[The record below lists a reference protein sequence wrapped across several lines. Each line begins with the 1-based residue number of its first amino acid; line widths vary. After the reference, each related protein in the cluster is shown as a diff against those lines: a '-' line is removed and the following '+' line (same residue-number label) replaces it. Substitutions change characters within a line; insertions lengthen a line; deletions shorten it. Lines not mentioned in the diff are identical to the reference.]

1 MIFSIC
7 SHILRP
13 PKQRSETAM
22 RKLSRKAIE
31 EGLDTIPISE
41 ILGVSPSSKGLTH
54 KQQTFARELASG
66 ATKAGAYRK
75 VYSKTA
81 KPKTAG
87 DAGYRLSTDP
97 RISAEV
103 DAYKVAIESAK
114 HRTPEAL
121 RQLVIK
127 TLVDV
132 AISPDAKDAV
142 KVQAVKVLG
151 TVVEVGAFLERRE
164 VINTTNSKQAKAELL
179 AQIKN
184 LMKGE
189 AVDAIEV
196 DADSLLRELAPSEVE
211 TLPADTHPDATPQDA
226 ESESQADK
234 HTIPLKSTLQE
245 SNSPTQEDPPHAK
258 SEQTPG
264 G

>member
-1 MIFSIC
+1 M
-7 SHILRP
+7 
-13 PKQRSETAM
+13 K
-22 RKLSRKAIE
+22 KLSRKAIE

-41 ILGVSPSSKGLTH
+41 ILGVSGKDKGLTH
-54 KQQTFARELASG
+54 KQQTFAKELAKG
-66 ATKAGAYRK
+66 TTKAEAYRRS
-75 VYSKTA
+75 YNRNPA
-81 KPKTAG
+81 P
-87 DAGYRLSTDP
+87 STIVNTPYKLASDP
-97 RISAEV
+97 RIQHEV
-103 DAYKVAIESAK
+103 EAYKVAIESAK

-132 AISPDAKDAV
+132 AISPDSKDAV

-164 VINTTNSKQAKAELL
+164 VINTSSSKQAKEELL
-179 AQIKN
+179 AQIRT
-184 LMKGE
+184 LMRGE

-196 DADSLLRELAPSEVE
+196 DADSLLAELAPSEVE

-226 ESESQADK
+226 KAESQGDK
-234 HTIPLKSTLQE
+234 HTIPLKQ
-245 SNSPTQEDPPHAK
+245 TQSFMEDTPHENP
-258 SEQTPG
+258 EQTPG

>member
-1 MIFSIC
+1 M
-7 SHILRP
+7 
-13 PKQRSETAM
+13 K
-22 RKLSRKAIE
+22 KLSRKAIE
-31 EGLDTIPISE
+31 EGLDTIPIAE
-41 ILGVSPSSKGLTH
+41 ILGISPSAKGLTH
-54 KQQTFARELASG
+54 KQKTFARELAKG
-66 ATKAGAYRK
+66 TTKAEAYRRSYK
-75 VYSKTA
+75 ANPAPSTIIGE
-81 KPKTAG
+81 P
-87 DAGYRLSTDP
+87 YRLAADP

-103 DAYKVAIESAK
+103 EAYKVAIESAK

-164 VINTTNSKQAKAELL
+164 VINTSSSKQAKEELL
-179 AQIKN
+179 QQIRT
-184 LMKGE
+184 LMRGD

-196 DADSLLRELAPSEVE
+196 DADSLLAELAPNEVE
-211 TLPADTHPDATPQDA
+211 TLPADTHPLPTPHDAKA
-226 ESESQADK
+226 ESQAHK
-234 HTIPLKSTLQE
+234 HTIPLKQTS
-245 SNSPTQEDPPHAK
+245 SFMEDTPYANP
-258 SEQTPG
+258 EQTPG

>member
-1 MIFSIC
+1 M
-7 SHILRP
+7 
-13 PKQRSETAM
+13 K
-22 RKLSRKAIE
+22 KLSRKAIN

-41 ILGVSPSSKGLTH
+41 ILGISPSAKGLTH
-54 KQQTFARELASG
+54 KQQTFAKELAKG
-66 ATKAGAYRK
+66 TTKAEAYRKAYKQDATKATLSGEPYR
-75 VYSKTA
+75 VAS
-81 KPKTAG
+81 
-87 DAGYRLSTDP
+87 DP
-97 RISAEV
+97 RVSAEV
-103 DAYKVAIESAK
+103 EAYKVAIESAK

-164 VINTTNSKQAKAELL
+164 VINTSSSKQAKEELL
-179 AQIKN
+179 AQIRT
-184 LMKGE
+184 LMRGD

-196 DADSLLRELAPSEVE
+196 DADSLLAELAEVE
-211 TLPADTHPDATPQDA
+211 TLPADTHPTATPHDA
-226 ESESQADK
+226 NEESQAHK
-234 HTIPLKSTLQE
+234 HTIPLKQ
-245 SNSPTQEDPPHAK
+245 TQSFMDTPHENP
-258 SEQTPG
+258 EQTPG

>member
-1 MIFSIC
+1 
-7 SHILRP
+7 
-13 PKQRSETAM
+13 M
-22 RKLSRKAIE
+22 RKLSRKAIN
-31 EGLDTIPISE
+31 EGLDTIPIAE
-41 ILGVSPSSKGLTH
+41 ILGVSGKNKGLTH
-54 KQQTFARELASG
+54 KMQTFARELAKGTS
-66 ATKAGAYRK
+66 KAESYRK

-164 VINTTNSKQAKAELL
+164 VINTTTSTQAKADLL
-179 AQIKN
+179 QQIRTI
-184 LMKGE
+184 MRGD
-189 AVDAIEV
+189 AVDAVEV
-196 DADSLLRELAPSEVE
+196 DADSLLRELAPEVE
-211 TLPADTHPDATPQDA
+211 SLPADTHPDPTPHDA
-226 ESESQADK
+226 ESESQGHK
-234 HTIPLKSTLQE
+234 HTIPLKQSQ
-245 SNSPTQEDPPHAK
+245 NFPDDATQEDPPYEK
-258 SEQTPG
+258 FD
-264 G
+264 

>member
-1 MIFSIC
+1 M
-7 SHILRP
+7 
-13 PKQRSETAM
+13 K
-22 RKLSRKAIE
+22 KLSRKAIE

-41 ILGVSPSSKGLTH
+41 IFGISPSSKGLTH
-54 KQQTFARELASG
+54 KQQTFAKELAKG
-66 ATKAGAYRK
+66 TTKAEAYRRAYK
-75 VYSKTA
+75 A
-81 KPKTAG
+81 KPAPSTILTAP
-87 DAGYRLSTDP
+87 YRLAADA

-103 DAYKVAIESAK
+103 EAYKVAIESAK

-132 AISPDAKDAV
+132 AISPDSKDAV

-164 VINTTNSKQAKAELL
+164 VINTSSSKQAKEELL
-179 AQIKN
+179 AQIRT
-184 LMKGE
+184 LMRGD

-196 DADSLLRELAPSEVE
+196 DADSLLAELAEVE
-211 TLPADTHPDATPQDA
+211 TLPADTHPTATPHDGN
-226 ESESQADK
+226 EESQAHK
-234 HTIPLKSTLQE
+234 HTIPLKQ
-245 SNSPTQEDPPHAK
+245 TQSFMEDTPHENP
-258 SEQTPG
+258 EQTPG